1 MEVKGVYFQ
10 TPCFCFGNGGSFI
23 NMKEYENKMAYD
35 RCLVVELPQ
44 ILEKFKMTDE
54 QLLEVK
60 IKLQQQLGIVLNP
73 C

>member
-1 MEVKGVYFQ
+1 
-10 TPCFCFGNGGSFI
+10 
-23 NMKEYENKMAYD
+23 MKEYENKMAYD